1 MLSLTRSLKMET
13 ATKNN
18 YKTLLDEMYK
28 NVKMGADSIVNVMS
42 SVEDKAL
49 REELTA
55 QLERYGEYAHKI
67 EDILY
72 SDGSSPKEENMITK
86 ISSKLGIKFNTMMDS
101 TSTHIAQMI
110 IEGATMGVTNM
121 TRLLREYENTS
132 CPEKILS
139 LARDIIE
146 YEEATIETMK
156 RFL

>member
-1 MLSLTRSLKMET
+1 MET
-13 ATKNN
+13 AIKNN

-28 NVKMGADSIVNVMS
+28 NVKMGADSIVNVMP
-42 SVEDKAL
+42 SVEDKTL

-72 SDGSSPKEENMITK
+72 SDGSSPKEEGMITK
-86 ISSKLGIKFNTMMDS
+86 MSSKLGIKFNTMMDS
-101 TSTHIAQMI
+101 TSTHISEMI

-156 RFL
+156 KFL

>member
-1 MLSLTRSLKMET
+1 MET
-13 ATKNN
+13 AIKSN
-18 YKTLLDEMYK
+18 YKALLDEMYK
-28 NVKMGADSIVNVMS
+28 NVKMGADSLVNVMP

-72 SDGSSPKEENMITK
+72 SDGSAPKEESMMTK

-101 TSTHIAQMI
+101 TSTHISEMI

-146 YEEATIETMK
+146 YEESTIEKMK
-156 RFL
+156 KYL

>member
-1 MLSLTRSLKMET
+1 MET
-13 ATKNN
+13 AIKNN

-28 NVKMGADSIVNVMS
+28 NVKMGADSIVNVMP
-42 SVEDKAL
+42 SVEDKTI

-72 SDGSSPKEENMITK
+72 SDGSSPKEESMITK
-86 ISSKLGIKFNTMMDS
+86 MSSKLGIKFNTMMDS
-101 TSTHIAQMI
+101 TSTHIAEMI

-121 TRLLREYENTS
+121 TRLLREYENTA

>member
-1 MLSLTRSLKMET
+1 MLSLIRSLKMET

-28 NVKMGADSIVNVMS
+28 NVKMGADSIVNVMP
-42 SVEDKAL
+42 SVEDKTI

-156 RFL
+156 KFL

>member
-1 MLSLTRSLKMET
+1 MET

-121 TRLLREYENTS
+121 TRLLREYENTA

-156 RFL
+156 KFL